1 MIRAVQVDEAIRRI
15 GRELLDHQSEDGAWR
30 YCFENG
36 ILTDAYM
43 IILYRTLEIHD
54 DAYIRALHNRILS
67 LQEDN
72 GTWKW
77 YRDEEDG
84 NLSLTA
90 EAYFALL
97 YSGFSHETDGHMQK
111 AKQWMISKGGL
122 HEVQSV
128 LTKVIF
134 ACTGQL
140 PWPHSLQVPIE
151 ILLLPDSFPIHFH
164 DFAGFAR
171 VHLAP
176 ILVMADRRF
185 SVKTG
190 TTPDL
195 SGLILRTGPGMKR
208 PDSDNKKASII
219 QQLIEKIKESAQ
231 TIASLPEEVHRMA
244 LQRAELYML
253 ERIEPDGTLYSYAN
267 STFLMV
273 YALLALGY
281 GKRHPTVMKAVRGLK
296 SLSCMIDG
304 LPHVQNSPS
313 TVWDSALISYV
324 LQEAG
329 FTAKEAAIRKAGD
342 YLLSRQHR
350 KLGDWSAKV
359 RHPVPGG
366 WGFSDSN
373 TMNPDVDDTT
383 AALRAI
389 SSLAKTDRLFR
400 DAADRG
406 LNWVLSAQNDDG
418 GWPAFEKNTDKQILT
433 WIPVNGAE
441 FAAIDP
447 STADLTG
454 RTLEYLGKTTGFT
467 AAHPFILRAVQ
478 WLKRNQE
485 ENGSWY
491 GRWGICYLYGTWAAV
506 TGMVSVGVGAE
517 DPSVRKAVQ
526 WVKSVQNPDGGWGES
541 CSSDRLMRFVP
552 LPESTPSQ
560 TAWALDSLI
569 AAGDRPSPEIERG
582 IHALLHSLNKNDW
595 TASYP
600 TGAGLPGQ
608 FYNRYHS
615 YNLIWPLAALSHYR
629 SKYGNP

>member
-1 MIRAVQVDEAIRRI
+1 MAHAGEVDEAIRRI
-15 GRELLDHQSEDGAWR
+15 GRDLLDHQSKDGAWR
-30 YCFENG
+30 YCFETG
-36 ILTDAYM
+36 TLTDAYM
-43 IILYRTLEIHD
+43 IILYRTLEIQD
-54 DAYIRALHNRILS
+54 DAYIRALHDRILS

-97 YSGFSHETDGHMQK
+97 YSGFSRETDGHMQR
-111 AKQWMISKGGL
+111 AKQWIISKGGL
-122 HEVQSV
+122 QKIRSV

-140 PWPHSLQVPIE
+140 PWPHSLLVPIE
-151 ILLLPDSFPIHFH
+151 ILLLPDTFPVHFH
-164 DFAGFAR
+164 DFSGFAR
-171 VHLAP
+171 IHLAP
-176 ILVMADRRF
+176 VLVLADRRF
-185 SVKTG
+185 SVKTSA
-190 TTPDL
+190 TPDL
-195 SGLILRTGPGMKR
+195 SDLNFRSGPFMKR
-208 PDSDNKKASII
+208 PDSDNKKTSTV
-219 QQLIEKIKESAQ
+219 QQVMEKIKESAQ
-231 TIASLPEEVHRMA
+231 TVAALPEQLHRMA
-244 LQRAELYML
+244 LQRAEQYML
-253 ERIEPDGTLYSYAN
+253 ERIEPDGTLYSYAS

-296 SLSCMIDG
+296 SLNCMIDG

-324 LQEAG
+324 LQESG
-329 FTAKEAAIRKAGD
+329 LTAEEAAIRKAGD

-350 KLGDWSAKV
+350 KLGDWSVKV
-359 RHPVPGG
+359 RRPVPGG

-389 SSLAKTDRLFR
+389 SSLAKTNRLFR

-406 LNWVLSAQNDDG
+406 LNWVLSMQNDDG
-418 GWPAFEKNTDKQILT
+418 GWPAFEKNTDKEILT

-454 RTLEYLGKTTGFT
+454 RTLEYLGKTAGFT

-506 TGMVSVGVGAE
+506 TGMCSVGAGTE
-517 DPSVRKAVQ
+517 DPSVRKAVH
-526 WVKSVQNPDGGWGES
+526 WLKSVQNPDGGWGES
-541 CSSDRLMRFVP
+541 CSSDLLLRFIP
-552 LPESTPSQ
+552 LRESTPSQ
-560 TAWALDSLI
+560 TAWALDALI
-569 AAGDRPSPEIERG
+569 AAGDWPDPEIERG
-582 IHALLHSLNKNDW
+582 VHALLHSLNKNDW

-600 TGAGLPGQ
+600 TCAGLPGQ
-608 FYNRYHS
+608 LYNRYHS
-615 YNLIWPLAALSHYR
+615 YNLIWPLAALSHYK
-629 SKYGNP
+629 SKYGN